1 MAMIHINRS
10 GQSLGIFDEARV
22 REGLATGEFIGTDLG
37 WQEGMPA
44 WRPLSELET
53 FGAPPPPVPPP
64 PISAAAPPAHPS
76 PEPAITT
83 HTPAGVAPIASDEGT
98 GLPWENRDQLGFGNA
113 LVATIGIVIT
123 RPNEAFTVMKREGGL
138 GDALLFTIILG
149 VIGMIANFGFAF
161 ALPAIG
167 LGAGGMRDLLGLG
180 ASAAF
185 LLFAPVA
192 MVLVIFIWGA
202 ITHVCLMLLGGAN
215 RSFETTIRVLCYSGG
230 SANVFVL
237 VPVCGTTIAAVVSL
251 VLDCIGLARAHQ
263 TDVWRPVAALLL
275 PLVVCCG
282 GFMLFWIVI
291 GAFGGGD
298 WN

>member
-37 WQEGMPA
+37 WQEGMA
-44 WRPLSELET
+44 TWRPLSELES
-53 FGAPPPPVPPP
+53 FGAASPPP
-64 PISAAAPPAHPS
+64 PIGAPEPSAAPA
-76 PEPAITT
+76 PEPATTT
-83 HTPAGVAPIASDEGT
+83 HTSAVTTPVISGEGT

-113 LVATIGIVIT
+113 LVATIGMVIT

-149 VIGMIANFGFAF
+149 VLGMIATFGFAF

-167 LGAGGMRDLLGLG
+167 LGAGGMGDMLGLG

-192 MVLVIFIWGA
+192 MVLGIFIGGA
-202 ITHVCLMLLGGAN
+202 IIHVCLMLLGGAN
-215 RSFETTIRVLCYSGG
+215 RSFETTIRVLCYAGG

-237 VPVCGTTIAAVVSL
+237 VPICGTTIASVVAL

-263 TDVWRPVAALLL
+263 TDTWRPVAAVLL

-282 GFMLFWIVI
+282 GFMLFWIII
-291 GAFGGGD
+291 GAFSGAD

>member
-1 MAMIHINRS
+1 MIHINRS

-44 WRPLSELET
+44 WRPLSELES
-53 FGAPPPPVPPP
+53 FGAVPPP
-64 PISAAAPPAHPS
+64 PPIGAPQPAADPT
-76 PEPAITT
+76 PEPAATT
-83 HTPAGVAPIASDEGT
+83 YTPAVTAPVTTGEGS

-113 LVATIGIVIT
+113 LVATIGMVIT

-149 VIGMIANFGFAF
+149 VFGMIATFGFAF

-167 LGAGGMRDLLGLG
+167 LGAGGMGDLLGLG

-192 MVLVIFIWGA
+192 MVLGIFIGGA
-202 ITHVCLMLLGGAN
+202 IIHVCLMLLGGAN
-215 RSFETTIRVLCYSGG
+215 RSFETTIRVLCYAGG

-237 VPVCGTTIAAVVSL
+237 VPLCGTTIASIVAL

-263 TDVWRPVAALLL
+263 TDTWRPVAAVLL
-275 PLVVCCG
+275 PVVVCCG
-282 GFMLFWIVI
+282 GFMLFWIIV
-291 GAFGGGD
+291 GAFGGAD